1 MSATRRSRLRVL
13 FALPHV
19 ARGGG
24 AERIMLTLLRHID
37 RDSFEPRLLV
47 LDAARNESADVIPA
61 DVPLIDLGVSRV
73 RYAGRPLLRVLRQ
86 TRPDV
91 LVSGLGHL
99 NLMVAMMRPL
109 MPKGLG
115 VIGRETAVV
124 TAFNAGFRTSSLR
137 NLAYRWFYSRLD
149 QVVCQSEDMRDDL
162 TGPLAFPADRIRLI
176 PNPVDVAGIR
186 AQATLAVRSSTGDQ
200 RLRLVAVGRL
210 APQKGFDLLV
220 DAIAELP
227 RGSCRLDIIGEG
239 PLRASLAAQIARLG
253 LQESITLVGF
263 QENPYPLMRRADALV
278 LSSRYE
284 GLPNVVL
291 ESLACGTPVIG
302 TPCPGGIRE
311 IARRVGGVTIAASV
325 SAPALAAAIDRFARG
340 RHLPPTIDL
349 SDYRLESVVRQY
361 EDLIRQVAA
370 QMAARP

>member
-1 MSATRRSRLRVL
+1 
-13 FALPHV
+13 
-19 ARGGG
+19 
-24 AERIMLTLLRHID
+24 
-37 RDSFEPRLLV
+37 
-47 LDAARNESADVIPA
+47 
-61 DVPLIDLGVSRV
+61 
-73 RYAGRPLLRVLRQ
+73 
-86 TRPDV
+86 
-91 LVSGLGHL
+91 
-99 NLMVAMMRPL
+99 
-109 MPKGLG
+109 
-115 VIGRETAVV
+115 
-124 TAFNAGFRTSSLR
+124 
-137 NLAYRWFYSRLD
+137 
-149 QVVCQSEDMRDDL
+149 MRDDL

-176 PNPVDVAGIR
+176 PNPVDVAGVR
-186 AQATLAVRSSTGDQ
+186 AQAALPVRSSTGDQ

-263 QENPYPLMRRADALV
+263 QANPYSLMRRADALV

-370 QMAARP
+370 QKKGS